1 MKELSFLMFLIALT
15 AIFSA
20 FISNIF
26 RLNPSKQVFFYFP
39 DSSRFNIIWGFV
51 FYAGYGLIIAQ
62 SLWLRIGFCGLI
74 VLLLVYL
81 TYLYMLKSFLS
92 GHRILMQN
100 LFAKIV
106 SCKLDAQKELDR
118 QLKWAPY
125 TAAKAQK
132 IMGLAPFALE
142 RPELLGKR
150 LQMFKNLQST
160 MTIKHSYLN
169 TVIKNLRNALNIK

>member
-1 MKELSFLMFLIALT
+1 
-15 AIFSA
+15 
-20 FISNIF
+20 
-26 RLNPSKQVFFYFP
+26 
-39 DSSRFNIIWGFV
+39 
-51 FYAGYGLIIAQ
+51 
-62 SLWLRIGFCGLI
+62 
-74 VLLLVYL
+74 
-81 TYLYMLKSFLS
+81 
-92 GHRILMQN
+92 MQN

-150 LQMFKNLQST
+150 LQMFQNLQST